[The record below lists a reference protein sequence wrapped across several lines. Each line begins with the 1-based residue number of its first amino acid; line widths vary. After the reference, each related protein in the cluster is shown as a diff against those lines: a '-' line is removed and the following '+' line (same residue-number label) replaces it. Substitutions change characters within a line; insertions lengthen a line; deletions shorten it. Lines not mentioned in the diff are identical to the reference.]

1 MEEEQQW
8 FVMRDLHRG
17 PANQYIYERLSSQG
31 FETYV
36 TIQQVVFLYTQWIK
50 STVKFFNNWK
60 VPIFPKFPY
69 PPTAFYSARIS
80 ESSFES
86 NTLKINK

>member
-1 MEEEQQW
+1 
-8 FVMRDLHRG
+8 MRSQALKGRHNLAQGIG
-17 PANQYIYERLSSQG
+17 PVYGI
-31 FETYV
+31 V

-50 STVKFFNNWK
+50 STVKFFNNWE

-69 PPTAFYSARIS
+69 PPTTFYSTRIS

>member
-1 MEEEQQW
+1 
-8 FVMRDLHRG
+8 MRLQ
-17 PANQYIYERLSSQG
+17 NYSKRLNSLPSPL
-31 FETYV
+31 V

-69 PPTAFYSARIS
+69 PPTTFYSTRIS